1 MSGSRKNIK
10 TWTIGGENCFSSGLP
25 FLSEINLSQETRGK
39 REAQRLQ
46 TWEESDTGGFN
57 HRGVCAKIRC

>member
-1 MSGSRKNIK
+1 MGRNIK

-39 REAQRLQ
+39 REANVFRLGRKA
-46 TWEESDTGGFN
+46 TRVVLTTVVFVLKLGAE
-57 HRGVCAKIRC
+57 